1 MSIQDKMARTEKCL
15 KEEAEQKE
23 REHSQ
28 QFQNLQQASARMLS
42 RLEDHER
49 QSQRNVSNLNSAIAS
64 LQKNQSQLMSKI
76 SELQSQLNQRPD
88 N

>member
-1 MSIQDKMARTEKCL
+1 MATTEKHL
-15 KEEAEQKE
+15 KEEAKRKE

-28 QFQNLQQASARMLS
+28 QLENLQQANTRMQS

-49 QSQRNVSNLNSAIAS
+49 QSHRNVSNLNSTISS
-64 LQKNQSQLMSKI
+64 LQNNQSQLMNRI
-76 SELQSQLNQRPD
+76 SELQSQLNQRPG